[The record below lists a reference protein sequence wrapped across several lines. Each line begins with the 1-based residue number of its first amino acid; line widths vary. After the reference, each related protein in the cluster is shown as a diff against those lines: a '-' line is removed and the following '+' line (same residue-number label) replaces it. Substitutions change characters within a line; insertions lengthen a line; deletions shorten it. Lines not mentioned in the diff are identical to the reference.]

1 MTLKGQIQNDV
12 KDAMRAGDKDRLRVL
27 RLISAAIKQVE
38 VDTPV
43 EDRAELD
50 DLAVMRILEKMV
62 KQRRDSIEQFTSGGR
77 IDLAEI
83 ELAEIAVLESY
94 LPEPLRDDE
103 LDVLIEQAIDASG
116 AGSVRDMGKVMSRLR
131 ETTRGRA
138 DMSVVGARVKKRLG
152 G

>member
-138 DMSVVGARVKKRLG
+138 DMSAVGARVKKRLG

>member
-131 ETTRGRA
+131 ETIRGRA
-138 DMSVVGARVKKRLG
+138 DMSAVGARVKKRLG